1 MILDKIEKLLE
12 EVKGLTASN
21 AEEIEAM
28 RLKYLSKKGEINALM
43 ADFRSVPA
51 EQKKEVGIKINELK
65 QTALD
70 RINSLREQF
79 ETAEAQDDDLDLTR
93 TAYPIGLGTRHP
105 LTIVKN
111 EIINI
116 FSRMGFTLADGPEV
130 EDDLHVFT
138 KMNFAADHPAR
149 DMQDTF
155 FVETNPDD
163 VTKNILLRSHTSSVQ
178 ARVMETTQP
187 PIRIICPGRVYRNEA
202 ITARAHCFFHQIE
215 GLYIDKN
222 VSFTDLKQVLLTFAR
237 ELFGPDTKI
246 RLRPS
251 YFPFTE
257 PSAEMD
263 ISCHI
268 CGGKGCGFCKH
279 TGWVEILGCGMVDP
293 NVLEACGI
301 DSKVYSGYAFGLG
314 VERITNLK
322 YQVSDLRLFSEN
334 DVRFLREFEAAN

>member
-43 ADFRSVPA
+43 ADFRNVPA

-65 QTALD
+65 QTALE

-79 ETAEAQDDDLDLTR
+79 ETAEDQDDDLDLTR
-93 TAYPIGLGTRHP
+93 TAYPIELGTRHP

-155 FVETNPDD
+155 FVESNPDD

-293 NVLEACGI
+293 NVLELCGI

-322 YQVSDLRLFSEN
+322 YQVSDLRMFSEN
-334 DVRFLREFEAAN
+334 DVRFLREFESAN